1 MQIMYYDNK
10 EKTLSEIF
18 GTEKILLGEDYLLVG
33 DRKYPVI
40 DDVIILAEPE
50 EYTDAVQMN
59 LVGGNFKKRNGD
71 TNGFS
76 RDVQFTFGREWEQ
89 YSGIMNEHKEE
100 FQQYF
105 DIVDI
110 DSLRGRRVCDLG
122 CGMGRFSY
130 FLKDVCRELILV
142 DFSDSI
148 FVARKNLS
156 GADNCL
162 FFMCDLRNIPFAEN
176 FADFL
181 FCLGV
186 LHHLPSPALKEARKL
201 GKFSRRILIYLY
213 YALDNRPVYF
223 RFILAVVTAL
233 RLRMSKIKNP
243 VFRKIMPLAGA
254 YCIYFPLVLLG
265 EFLKPFG
272 LASFVPLYDSYR
284 GKGLKRIEQ
293 DVYDRFFTPIEQRFS
308 KKEILQMNDT
318 FEKITISDKVPY
330 WHFLCRSKN

>member
-1 MQIMYYDNK
+1 MSS
-10 EKTLSEIF
+10 LSSVNASEDA
-18 GTEKILLGEDYLLVG
+18 LLADDPLTDDLLTA
-33 DRKYPVI
+33 DFRLLQRKRGHRYSL
-40 DDVIILAEPE
+40 DDVATAFEGARALPEAE
-50 EYTDAVQMN
+50 T
-59 LVGGNFKKRNGD
+59 
-71 TNGFS
+71 
-76 RDVQFTFGREWEQ
+76 
-89 YSGIMNEHKEE
+89 
-100 FQQYF
+100 
-105 DIVDI
+105 
-110 DSLRGRRVCDLG
+110 VCDLG

-130 FLKDVCRELILV
+130 FLKDICRDLILV

-148 FVARKNLS
+148 FVARKNLA

-162 FFMCDLRNIPFAEN
+162 FFMCDLREIPFAEN

-186 LHHLPSPALKEARKL
+186 LHHLPYPALKEARKL

-213 YALDNRPVYF
+213 YALDNRPAYF
-223 RFILAVVTAL
+223 RFILAAVTAL

-243 VFRKIMPLAGA
+243 VFRKIMPPAGT
-254 YCIYFPLVLLG
+254 YCVYFPLVLFG
-265 EFLKPFG
+265 EFLRPFG

-308 KKEILQMNDT
+308 KREILEMNDT
-318 FEKITISDKVPY
+318 FEKITVSDKAPY

>member
-1 MQIMYYDNK
+1 MYYDNK
-10 EKTLSEIF
+10 KKILSEIF
-18 GTEKILLGEDYLLVG
+18 GTEKILPGENYILVG
-33 DRKYPVI
+33 ARKYPVI
-40 DDVIILAEPE
+40 DDVIILSDPE
-50 EYTDAVQMN
+50 EYTETVQMK
-59 LVGGNFKKRNGD
+59 LAGGNFARRNED

-89 YSGIMNEHKEE
+89 YSGIMSEHKKE
-100 FQQYF
+100 FRQYF
-105 DIVDI
+105 DIVDV
-110 DSLRGRRVCDLG
+110 DSLKGTRACDLG

-130 FLKDVCRELILV
+130 FLKDICRELILV

-162 FFMCDLRNIPFAEN
+162 FFMCNLREIPFAEK
-176 FADFL
+176 FTDFL

-186 LHHLPSPALKEARKL
+186 LHHLPHPALEAAREL
-201 GKFSRRILIYLY
+201 EKFSRRILIYLY
-213 YALDNRPVYF
+213 YDLDNRPAYF
-223 RFILAVVTAL
+223 RYILALITAL
-233 RLRMSKIKNP
+233 RLRTSKIKNP
-243 VFRKIMPLAGA
+243 LFRKIIPLAGA
-254 YCIYFPLVLLG
+254 YCVYFPLVLLG
-265 EFLKPFG
+265 SALKPLG

-308 KKEILQMNDT
+308 KKEILELNDT
-318 FEKITISDKVPY
+318 FEKITVSDKVPY

>member
-1 MQIMYYDNK
+1 MYYDNK
-10 EKTLSEIF
+10 KKTLSEIF
-18 GTEKILLGEDYLLVG
+18 GTEKILLGEDYVLVG

-40 DDVIILAEPE
+40 DDVIILSDPE
-50 EYTDAVQMN
+50 EYTETVQMN
-59 LVGGNFKKRNGD
+59 LVGGNFEKRNEN

-105 DIVDI
+105 DIVDV
-110 DSLRGRRVCDLG
+110 DSLKGTRTCDLG

-130 FLKDVCRELILV
+130 FLKDICRELILV

-148 FVARKNLS
+148 FVARKNLA

-162 FFMCDLRNIPFAEN
+162 FFMCDIREIPFAEN

-186 LHHLPSPALKEARKL
+186 LHHLPHPALEEARKL
-201 GKFSRRILIYLY
+201 GKFSRRLLIYLY

-223 RFILAVVTAL
+223 RFILTLVTAL
-233 RLRMSKIKNP
+233 RVCLSKIKNP
-243 VFRKIMPLAGA
+243 VFRKIMPPAGA

-265 EFLKPFG
+265 KFLKPFG

-293 DVYDRFFTPIEQRFS
+293 DVYDRFFTPIEQRVS

-318 FEKITISDKVPY
+318 FEKITVSDKVPY
-330 WHFLCRSKN
+330 WHFICRSKN